1 MGDSIYLFKGILKAE
16 TPFMIGNGDDTY
28 SDMDLLR
35 NHKKEPFI
43 PGTALAGVCRAY
55 LEKDNN
61 FKDEVKNYFGEGKKG
76 HESTKYRQS
85 QVIVYDGQLEGAEK
99 TPTRIRD
106 SVKLEN
112 KVAVDESKFDFEI
125 VEAGAAFSFRLE
137 FKVDKGKR
145 DEVENLVRALI
156 AGFHHGEI
164 RIGGKSNRGYGY
176 FKLLPSL
183 DSDTAGVKC
192 KYFDLTDLGKLT
204 DYINWDWSK
213 ATFTEE
219 LSLKELPQESQNNA
233 FKSIPLQ
240 LNSFLFIRDYAH
252 NEEYEDGTID
262 AVPLKNSKDEVVIPG
277 TTWAGVFRYHMER
290 ILSQLDTNSVA
301 NIKGIFKCA
310 INTET
315 WPKALI
321 NYLFGYV
328 EEGTDVKQASHIFFK
343 ESHFEKGNVSEILR
357 TRTAIDRFTGG
368 ASKGLLFNNK
378 LAYTQGDRSSCYL
391 EIGLSQELKD
401 EEKQYDF
408 VKSLL
413 DVCFEDLQE
422 GYLAVGGQTAVG
434 GGIFRKGEVKDD
446 EVSNDK
452 E

>member
-1 MGDSIYLFKGILKAE
+1 
-16 TPFMIGNGDDTY
+16 
-28 SDMDLLR
+28 
-35 NHKKEPFI
+35 
-43 PGTALAGVCRAY
+43 
-55 LEKDNN
+55 
-61 FKDEVKNYFGEGKKG
+61 
-76 HESTKYRQS
+76 
-85 QVIVYDGQLEGAEK
+85 
-99 TPTRIRD
+99 
-106 SVKLEN
+106 
-112 KVAVDESKFDFEI
+112 
-125 VEAGAAFSFRLE
+125 
-137 FKVDKGKR
+137 
-145 DEVENLVRALI
+145 
-156 AGFHHGEI
+156 
-164 RIGGKSNRGYGY
+164 
-176 FKLLPSL
+176 
-183 DSDTAGVKC
+183 
-192 KYFDLTDLGKLT
+192 
-204 DYINWDWSK
+204 
-213 ATFTEE
+213 
-219 LSLKELPQESQNNA
+219 
-233 FKSIPLQ
+233 
-240 LNSFLFIRDYAH
+240 
-252 NEEYEDGTID
+252 
-262 AVPLKNSKDEVVIPG
+262 
-277 TTWAGVFRYHMER
+277 MER

-343 ESHFEKGNVSEILR
+343 ESRFEKGNVSEILR

-413 DVCFEDLQE
+413 DVCFEDLQK

>member
-55 LEKDNN
+55 LEKDDT
-61 FKDEVKNYFGEGKKG
+61 FKGGIAYYFGQGKQGK
-76 HESTKYRQS
+76 EATTDRQS
-85 QVIVYDGQLEGAEK
+85 RVIVYDGQLEETEK
-99 TPTRIRD
+99 LTTRIRD

-137 FKVDKGKR
+137 FKVDKEKKN
-145 DEVENLVRALI
+145 EVENLVRALI

-183 DSDTAGVKC
+183 DSDTAGVKS

-277 TTWAGVFRYHMER
+277 TTWAGVFRHHMER

-357 TRTAIDRFTGG
+357 TRTAIDCFTGG

-401 EEKQYDF
+401 EKKQYDF

-446 EVSNDK
+446 EV
-452 E
+452 

>member
-357 TRTAIDRFTGG
+357 TRTAIDCFTGG